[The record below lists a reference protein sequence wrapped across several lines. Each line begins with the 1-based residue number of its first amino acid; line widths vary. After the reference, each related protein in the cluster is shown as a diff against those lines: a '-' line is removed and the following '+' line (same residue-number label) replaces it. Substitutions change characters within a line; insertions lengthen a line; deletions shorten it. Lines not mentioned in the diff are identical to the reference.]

1 MAPHPR
7 GTARRFRERTRVD
20 AGDGVKPRRGHVTD
34 EARRSQHARHVVDQ
48 KEEEAHAHEAQQNR
62 DENVEL
68 RDGVVLD
75 AGERGDRVEVREDEH
90 RETDLQAPLAEHA
103 GDDPRRQLTTR
114 DLDGEEDHRERE
126 HDEPERR
133 RDQRAERRPCPF
145 GRESEESPAR
155 RRIEAADERRGHQPQ
170 HDPRERHD
178 PQRRRQIAPDAVAS
192 DPAHGSVLIVRPART
207 RSQGEGRTL

>member
-1 MAPHPR
+1 
-7 GTARRFRERTRVD
+7 
-20 AGDGVKPRRGHVTD
+20 
-34 EARRSQHARHVVDQ
+34 VVDQ

-126 HDEPERR
+126 HDEPGVDATSAPSAVRAPSGVNPRR
-133 RDQRAERRPCPF
+133 VQRVAASRPRTS
-145 GRESEESPAR
+145 GAATSASTIPASGM
-155 RRIEAADERRGHQPQ
+155 IHSD
-170 HDPRERHD
+170 
-178 PQRRRQIAPDAVAS
+178 DA
-192 DPAHGSVLIVRPART
+192 R
-207 RSQGEGRTL
+207 